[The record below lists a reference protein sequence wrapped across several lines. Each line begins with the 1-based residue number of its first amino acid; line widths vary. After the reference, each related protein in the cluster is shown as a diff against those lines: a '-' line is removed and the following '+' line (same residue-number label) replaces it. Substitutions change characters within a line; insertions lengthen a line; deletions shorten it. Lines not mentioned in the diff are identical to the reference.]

1 MTECKDVHVYSEEL
15 LTDVDLLRTGIMVLQ
30 YYGYEPIN
38 ALIIFLCTGS

>member
-1 MTECKDVHVYSEEL
+1 MTECKDIHVYSEEL

-30 YYGYEPIN
+30 YYGPIN